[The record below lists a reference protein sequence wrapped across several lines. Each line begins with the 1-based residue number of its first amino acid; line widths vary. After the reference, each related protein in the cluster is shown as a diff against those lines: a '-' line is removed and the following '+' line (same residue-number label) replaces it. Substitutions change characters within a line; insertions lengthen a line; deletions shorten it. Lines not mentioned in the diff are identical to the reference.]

1 MLCQK
6 CGQRLAT
13 VRVTRAVNGQE
24 RTEFLCDRCAAAP
37 GQGADSWWEDLF
49 GSILPGP
56 SLFGY
61 PSYPGSPHRGPARRV
76 CPSCGE
82 TERELRESG
91 LLGCGQCYDTFA
103 AVLEPV
109 FRRVQGHTRHIE
121 PMEKEDLPAEVTD
134 LRKKL
139 ARAIEDEAY
148 EEAAKIRDRIRAHE
162 AQKEGED

>member
-1 MLCQK
+1 
-6 CGQRLAT
+6 
-13 VRVTRAVNGQE
+13 
-24 RTEFLCDRCAAAP
+24 
-37 GQGADSWWEDLF
+37 
-49 GSILPGP
+49 
-56 SLFGY
+56 
-61 PSYPGSPHRGPARRV
+61 
-76 CPSCGE
+76 
-82 TERELRESG
+82 LRESG